1 MLRRSAAQMLKPSL
15 RITKQ
20 EDGVVAERVHLLKA
34 HSTRGILAQRGLRVI
49 ARTLVCRTHR
59 SLERRQRHQACE
71 LVGSAHKVIGQ
82 LGEEARGACCL
93 EMARFH
99 PLRDEQKLLECH
111 VDQHILQPRRP
122 KDEICVYRRDFASP
136 ERPRDAAD
144 GKRRRVTSDR
154 TWKPACSG
162 GDLADAVCVVSNGRA
177 LDCSSRALPPV
188 TARAAFAAVR
198 PAAVIVRGLLSRSI
212 GFRDQL
218 CCERK
223 CRWRGIR
230 GGLEQ
235 PSCHSAIMVLF
246 EAFQLVS
253 ASERP
258 CRARGRVNRWPPRRA
273 TKVKVLLNQPSCQRR
288 EVHAAAKSKVNT
300 CCR

>member
-82 LGEEARGACCL
+82 LGEEPAARAASKWRGSIHSAMSRSCLNVMSISTSSTPGAL
-93 EMARFH
+93 
-99 PLRDEQKLLECH
+99 KT
-111 VDQHILQPRRP
+111 
-122 KDEICVYRRDFASP
+122 ICVYRRDFASP

-198 PAAVIVRGLLSRSI
+198 PAAVISRGLPSRSI

-273 TKVKVLLNQPSCQRR
+273 TKIKVLLNQPSCQRR